1 MSKAF
6 KIILII
12 LVTIPCAL
20 LIGICREINGMSWL
34 SFIIMVAWGYA
45 VSAIWK
51 YKSKADGGADGH
63 GFEIDKKVD

>member
-12 LVTIPCAL
+12 LVTIPCSL
-20 LIGICREINGMSWL
+20 VIGISREINGMSWL
-34 SFIIMVAWGYA
+34 SFIFMVAWGYA

-51 YKSKADGGADGH
+51 YKSKAHGGADEH
-63 GFEIDKKVD
+63 RFEIDKK